1 MTAPTPRRGRESEP
15 LSVRMPADVERPER
29 LLAGLT
35 GRQLV
40 IVAAAVFTVWLGW
53 RAAGRAVPVAV
64 FAALAV
70 PVLVI
75 AAGLVVGHRDGLSG
89 DQLVTTA
96 VRQLLAPRR
105 QVPAPGGITP
115 PPAWAGPGA
124 GRQGW
129 VPGKGPLVPG
139 VLRLPARAVRPDGVV
154 DLGREGAALLCQ
166 VSPVNLA
173 LRTPGEQQALIGAF
187 GRWCNS
193 LTAPVQVVVST
204 ARLDLRPAAEAIDAA
219 AGGLPHPALE
229 AAAHAHAGFLRELG
243 ESRTLLA
250 RRVVL
255 VLREPPRP
263 GTRTLRDLDGAA
275 GRLHTRAGQA
285 ASALAAAGLTV
296 GVLDGP
302 AATAALATAADP
314 SRPTFPAA
322 GAAGGEPVTGTAVT
336 GPAGPVTTA
345 GPARFTDSEVTW

>member
-1 MTAPTPRRGRESEP
+1 
-15 LSVRMPADVERPER
+15 MPADVERPER

-40 IVAAAVFTVWLGW
+40 IVAAAVLTVWLGW

-89 DQLVTTA
+89 DQLVITA

-115 PPAWAGPGA
+115 PPAWAGPGPGA
-124 GRQGW
+124 GIGRREW
-129 VPGKGPLVPG
+129 VPGRGPLVPG

-154 DLGREGAALLCQ
+154 DLGRDGAALLCQ

-193 LTAPVQVVVST
+193 LTAPVEVVMST
-204 ARLDLRPAAEAIDAA
+204 ARLDLRPVAEVIDAA
-219 AGGLPHPALE
+219 AGGLPHRALE
-229 AAAHAHAGFLRELG
+229 AAAHSHAGFLRELG

-250 RRVVL
+250 RRVLL

-296 GVLDGP
+296 TVLDGP
-302 AATAALATAADP
+302 ATTAALATAADP
-314 SRPTFPAA
+314 SRPTFPAG
-322 GAAGGEPVTGTAVT
+322 GAAVGEPVTGTAVT
-336 GPAGPVTTA
+336 GTAGPVTTA